1 MAKLR
6 VIPHPNNFGARIDGV
21 DISKN
26 LPAQVI
32 KDIREIWLEH
42 QVVYFA
48 DQYLSHDELIK
59 FSLTIGPFGD
69 DPYVKSLD
77 DYPNIVE
84 VRREPNE
91 RVKLFGGT
99 WHSDWSFQAKPPDA
113 TVLHSKIIPPRGGET
128 NFCDGIRAYES
139 LAADIKREIQGLS
152 AIHSAR
158 KPYTKEGVE
167 AGGGSNRTMTL
178 LPSDKAWDVQAHPIV
193 RSHPETGR
201 QSLWV
206 NPLYTIGIE
215 GYNERGSQQLLN
227 NLFNHMIDES
237 FIYRHRWE
245 PNMLLFWDN
254 RTVLHNASGG
264 YDGHRRVLHRL
275 TIAGG
280 QPKSPS

>member
-1 MAKLR
+1 M
-6 VIPHPNNFGARIDGV
+6 
-21 DISKN
+21 
-26 LPAQVI
+26 
-32 KDIREIWLEH
+32 
-42 QVVYFA
+42 VYFA

-99 WHSDWSFQAKPPDA
+99 WHSDWSFQAEPPDA
-113 TVLHSKIIPPRGGET
+113 TVLHSKIIPPHGGET

-178 LPSDKAWDVQAHPIV
+178 LPSDRAWDVQAHPIV

-215 GYNERGSQQLLN
+215 GYNERGSQRLLN

-237 FIYRHRWE
+237 FIYRHRWK

-254 RTVLHNASGG
+254 RSVLHNASGG